1 MREKI
6 MKDATKFYIGGQWV
20 DPIEPRAVDVIN
32 PADESVTGR
41 VSLGTER
48 DVDAA
53 VRAARAAFASWS
65 STSREER
72 LAVID
77 RVIDEFKARHQ
88 QFGDLISEE
97 IGAPLSFARK
107 FHAGLGLTHLK
118 VARRTL
124 EAYDFDTLKGAT
136 LVTQVPIGVCAL
148 ITPWNYPINQIAV
161 KVAPALATGCTMVL
175 KPSELSPYSAAL
187 WAEVMDAAG
196 VPPGVFNLINGE
208 GPVVGR
214 ALSAHPDV
222 DMVSFTGSTAAGI
235 DVARTAAGTVK
246 RVAQELGGKS
256 ANVILDGPSF
266 EKAVESGIRKLM
278 TNAGQTCSAPS
289 RMLVPADRMADA
301 IAVAERVG
309 ATLRVGQPESDP
321 DLGPVVSKQQW
332 SRIQGYIESGV
343 RDGARLVIGGAGLPD
358 GLDKGFYVRPT
369 VFADVRNDMQVAR
382 EEIFGPVLCMIG
394 FTDID
399 DAIAI
404 ANDTDYGI
412 AAYVSGDDSEAVA
425 KVANGLRAA
434 LVSANGTST
443 DPSAPFGGFKRSGN
457 GREYGA
463 YGFHEYLEYKAMVGV
478 VQAGQAEPPAA
489 AQPAGAPVAA

>member
-1 MREKI
+1 
-6 MKDATKFYIGGQWV
+6 MKEATKFYIGGQWV
-20 DPIEPRAVDVIN
+20 DPIGGKIVDVVN
-32 PADESVTGR
+32 PADESVTGH
-41 VSLGTER
+41 VALGDER

-53 VRAARAAFASWS
+53 VAAARKAFPAWS
-65 STSREER
+65 RTSREER
-72 LAVID
+72 LTIID
-77 RVIDEFKARHQ
+77 RVIEEFKARHQ

-124 EAYDFDTLKGAT
+124 ADYHFETQQGGTIVA
-136 LVTQVPIGVCAL
+136 QVPIGVCAL
-148 ITPWNYPINQIAV
+148 ITPWNYPINQVAV

-175 KPSELSPYSAAL
+175 KPSELSPYSSML

-196 VPPGVFNLINGE
+196 VPPGVFNLVNGE

-214 ALSAHPDV
+214 ALSGHRDV
-222 DMVSFTGSTAAGI
+222 DMVSFTGSTGAGI

-266 EKAVESGIRKLM
+266 EASVEAGIRKLM

-289 RMLVPADRMADA
+289 RMLVPSSRMQDA
-301 IAVAERVG
+301 IAVAKRVA
-309 ATLRVGQPESDP
+309 ATLRVGLPGEDP
-321 DLGPVVSKQQW
+321 DMGPVVSAQQW
-332 SRIQGYIESGV
+332 QRIQDYIESGIA
-343 RDGARLVIGGAGLPD
+343 DGATLVAGGPGRPAGLE
-358 GLDKGFYVRPT
+358 KGFYVQPT
-369 VFADVRNDMQVAR
+369 IFADVKNDLKIAR

-394 FTDID
+394 FDGIA
-399 DAIAI
+399 DAIET

-412 AAYVSGDDSEAVA
+412 AAYVSGDDVDDVET
-425 KVANGLRAA
+425 VANGLRAA

-443 DPSAPFGGFKRSGN
+443 DPTAPFGGFKRSGN
-457 GREYGA
+457 GREYGT

-478 VQAGQAEPPAA
+478 APLVATDAATADQPAKKEPAA
-489 AQPAGAPVAA
+489 ATA

>member
-1 MREKI
+1 MR
-6 MKDATKFYIGGQWV
+6 DATKFYINGQWV
-20 DPIEPRAVDVIN
+20 DPIEPRAVNVVN

-53 VRAARAAFASWS
+53 VRAARAAFPAWS

-72 LAVID
+72 LAILD
-77 RVIDEFKARHQ
+77 RVIEEFKARHQ

-97 IGAPLSFARK
+97 MGAPISFARK

-124 EAYDFDTLKGAT
+124 ADYVFEKQQGSA

-148 ITPWNYPINQIAV
+148 ITPWNYPINQVAV

-175 KPSELSPYSAAL
+175 KPSELSPYSATL

-196 VPPGVFNLINGE
+196 VPPGVFNLVNGE

-256 ANVILDGPSF
+256 ANIILDGAGF
-266 EKAVESGIRKLM
+266 EAAVESGIRKLM
-278 TNAGQTCSAPS
+278 TNAGQTCTAPS
-289 RMLVPADRMADA
+289 RMLVPGHRMADA
-301 IAVAERVG
+301 AAVAERVG
-309 ATLRVGQPESDP
+309 ASLRVGLPNSDP
-321 DLGPVVSKQQW
+321 DLGPVVSNLQW
-332 SRIQGYIESGV
+332 QRIQSHIESGISE
-343 RDGARLVIGGAGLPD
+343 GARLVVGGPGRPEGLAT
-358 GLDKGFYVRPT
+358 GFYVKPT
-369 VFADVRNDMQVAR
+369 VFADVRNDMRIAR
-382 EEIFGPVLCMIG
+382 EEIFGPVLSMIA
-394 FTDID
+394 FEDLD
-399 DAIAI
+399 DAIRI
-404 ANDTDYGI
+404 ANDTSYGM
-412 AAYVSGDDSEAVA
+412 AAYVSGDDAEQVA
-425 KVANGLRAA
+425 KVANGMRAA
-434 LVSANGTST
+434 LVSANGTPT
-443 DPSAPFGGFKRSGN
+443 DPSAPFGGFKQSGN
-457 GREYGA
+457 GREYGV
-463 YGFHEYLEYKAMVGV
+463 YGFHEYLEYKALVGV
-478 VQAGQAEPPAA
+478 APAKPAEAVA
-489 AQPAGAPVAA
+489 AQPAGASVAA